1 MLFDVAER
9 AAQSAATRG
18 VVAKVIA
25 GGPVLRLSILVPFRG
40 NPKRFED
47 TLVSVL
53 ENRPERSEVVVVT
66 NRPYDDPYDLRGEV
80 AFAEALKNADLLVCF
95 ATGLAVSHGQ
105 VVHLLGEG
113 FEATPG
119 WAEAALARFDEPDVA
134 AVVPLVLDRQR
145 PERIVFAGLCY
156 ASSGAIAR
164 IGTGGRAD
172 HFASNEQTL
181 GGPELGA
188 SFYRRDALAA
198 VGSLPNYGSECAA
211 AVDLALSLRSL
222 GYRCVQ
228 AADCVMTATGDLL
241 APASGWR
248 DGLAEERLF
257 RYWAAGTSSA
267 APSRSGWKP
276 SRFAHAA
283 LVAGE
288 VVQIPLR
295 PKKLAR
301 LAGRLC
307 AALASGA
314 GRLPDVCLGGPVSA
328 SAIVRS
334 GRFTTAE

>member
-1 MLFDVAER
+1 M
-9 AAQSAATRG
+9 
-18 VVAKVIA
+18 
-25 GGPVLRLSILVPFRG
+25 LRLSILVPFRG

-267 APSRSGWKP
+267 APLDPVGNHRGSLMPRSW
-276 SRFAHAA
+276 
-283 LVAGE
+283 
-288 VVQIPLR
+288 Q
-295 PKKLAR
+295 AR
-301 LAGRLC
+301 LCKFRCGQRNWPGWPDGSVPHWPRGRAGC
-307 AALASGA
+307 
-314 GRLPDVCLGGPVSA
+314 PTCVSA
-328 SAIVRS
+328 DRYPRVLSFAQGGLPRPNHAPPDFFACS
-334 GRFTTAE
+334 KMPASL